1 MNHFT
6 PTERVFGLKI
16 FGIVLIV
23 ICGFAF
29 WRLWN
34 APHYDRPPNDPEYT
48 RILNHFRTAQ
58 PIAVNVSPDG
68 KYLLTK
74 VEGRGG
80 FKITVLDC
88 ETKREVVS
96 SFSKCTQ
103 RSLTWRPDSR
113 AIAFQETSGMDRP
126 LYVLDIPSGEK
137 RAVAAPVSQTALP
150 PLRWSPSG
158 KRLAYFD
165 GDWAKGRLLII
176 NPEQDDQ
183 PLVVQTA
190 LPSDCDYVW
199 SPDGTRIAETGLS
212 EGGVVTVRKLS
223 DSQNSSFDIVE
234 GSVHELAW
242 SPDGNFILVA
252 ARGDKDE
259 FFKLFQLE
267 LATGKVTV
275 KAQAMGDISKPV
287 WMPDSKTFIYHV
299 NSNGITRAFFQSSL
313 SVDARPIGPT
323 NGVLSVLA
331 PGLDGQSVSA
341 HFSGLTTPPV
351 LGRISVDD
359 GKWTLLYACPAL
371 EACRCPAPEFITLKS
386 AGGIAVP
393 AYHWP
398 AMHKPGVEPAA
409 LIVAHGGA
417 HTQTYPTWEAYIRL
431 MTDLGCD
438 VIAENHRG
446 STSYGLS
453 YERLDGDPVEDVIA
467 ACDYAANVLKMK
479 PSRIFLTGIS
489 TGSKLIAGAAAHGG
503 QFGGLFLV
511 SWPGAHPPTQP
522 HFDHLFPVLEFH
534 GETDP
539 IMSPDKAHQSIQDFF
554 SGDGRIHYDVQYH
567 VFEDEAHFFYKTES
581 EAAIYWALSKTIQPG
596 R

>member
-1 MNHFT
+1 MKRSIF
-6 PTERVFGLKI
+6 EKRVFGLKI
-16 FGIVLIV
+16 VGLILILV
-23 ICGFAF
+23 CGFAF
-29 WRLWN
+29 WRFWN

-48 RILNHFRTAQ
+48 RILNHFRAAQ

-68 KYLLTK
+68 KYLVTK
-74 VEGRGG
+74 VEERGG

-88 ETKREVVS
+88 ETKHEVVS
-96 SFSKCTQ
+96 SFSKYTQ

-113 AIAFQETSGMDRP
+113 EIAFQESSGPDRP
-126 LYVLDIPSGEK
+126 LYVLDISSGEK
-137 RAVAAPVSQTALP
+137 RAVAAPISQTALP

-165 GDWAKGRLLII
+165 GNWAKGRLLVI

-183 PLVVQTA
+183 PLIVQTA
-190 LPSDCDYVW
+190 LSSECDYVW
-199 SPDGTRIAETGLS
+199 SPDGTRIAETALS

-223 DSQNSSFDIVE
+223 DSQNSSFEILE
-234 GSVHELAW
+234 GSAHELAW

-252 ARGDKDE
+252 ARGEKEE
-259 FFKLFQLE
+259 FFRLFQLD
-267 LATGKVTV
+267 LATGKATV
-275 KAQAMGDISKPV
+275 KAQAKGDISKPV
-287 WMPDSKTFIYHV
+287 WMPDSKGFIYHV

-313 SVDARPIGPT
+313 SVDARLIGPT

-331 PGLDGQSVSA
+331 PSLDGQTVSA
-341 HFSGLTTPPV
+341 HFSGLTTPPM

-359 GKWTLLYACPAL
+359 GNWTLLYACPAL

-386 AGGIAVP
+386 AGGVAVP

-417 HTQTYPTWEAYIRL
+417 QTQTYPTWEAYIRL

-446 STSYGLS
+446 SSGCGRS
-453 YERLDGDPVEDVIA
+453 YERLGGDPVEDVIA
-467 ACDYAANVLKMK
+467 ACDYAAHVLKVK

-489 TGSKLIAGAAAHGG
+489 NGSKLIAGAAAHGG
-503 QFGGLFLV
+503 QLGGLFLV
-511 SWPGAHPPTQP
+511 SWPGALPPTQP
-522 HFDHLFPVLEFH
+522 RFDHLFPVLEFH

-539 IMSPDKAHQSIQDFF
+539 VMSPGKARQSIEKFF
-554 SGDGRIHYDVQYH
+554 SGDGKIHYDIQYH
-567 VFEDEAHFFYKTES
+567 VFEDEAHFFYKIES
-581 EAAIYWALSKTIQPG
+581 DATIYWALSKTIQPG